1 MTKLTSITQALS
13 TDSQMHAGLQ
23 RTQDSGAID
32 TAATAA
38 SAEDVAQ
45 GADAAD
51 GAALVHKAADRD
63 FQSALRQ
70 ARSGK
75 DDFASLVQ
83 EQADGSHLPAIPST
97 NALYNCTVS
106 LATPKPEQGNPSGG
120 SADTDVEGD

>member
-13 TDSQMHAGLQ
+13 TDSQMHVGVQ
-23 RTQDSGAID
+23 RTQDSGAI
-32 TAATAA
+32 ATAA
-38 SAEDVAQ
+38 SAEDAAQ

-51 GAALVHKAADRD
+51 GAALAHKAADRD

-106 LATPKPEQGNPSGG
+106 LATPKPEQDNRSGG

>member
-13 TDSQMHAGLQ
+13 TDSQMHAGVQ
-23 RTQDSGAID
+23 RTQDSGAI
-32 TAATAA
+32 ATVAG
-38 SAEDVAQ
+38 AEDAAQ

-51 GAALVHKAADRD
+51 GAALAHKAADRD

-106 LATPKPEQGNPSGG
+106 LATPKPVQDNLSGG

>member
-13 TDSQMHAGLQ
+13 TDSQMHAGVQ
-23 RTQDSGAID
+23 RTQDSGAIV
-32 TAATAA
+32 TAA
-38 SAEDVAQ
+38 SAEDAAQ

-51 GAALVHKAADRD
+51 GAALAHKAADRD

-83 EQADGSHLPAIPST
+83 EQAGGSHLPAIPST
-97 NALYNCTVS
+97 NTLYNCTVS

>member
-13 TDSQMHAGLQ
+13 TDSQMHAGVQ
-23 RTQDSGAID
+23 RTQDSGAI
-32 TAATAA
+32 ATAA
-38 SAEDVAQ
+38 GAEDAAQ

-51 GAALVHKAADRD
+51 GAALAHKAADRD

-97 NALYNCTVS
+97 NALYHCTVS
-106 LATPKPEQGNPSGG
+106 LATPKPEQGNSSGG
-120 SADTDVEGD
+120 NADTDVERD

>member
-13 TDSQMHAGLQ
+13 TDSQMHAGVQ
-23 RTQDSGAID
+23 RTQDTSAI
-32 TAATAA
+32 ATAA
-38 SAEDVAQ
+38 GPEDAAQ
-45 GADAAD
+45 GTDAAD
-51 GAALVHKAADRD
+51 GAALAHKAADRD

-83 EQADGSHLPAIPST
+83 EQADGSHLPVIPST

-106 LATPKPEQGNPSGG
+106 LATPKPEQGSSSGG
-120 SADTDVEGD
+120 STDTDVERG